1 MFYQKIKENWRN
13 LSQELRQSRLIAWR
27 RESAVIRI
35 EKPTRLD
42 RARALGYKAK
52 QGIFIVRVRV
62 PRGGRQRA
70 RPTKKG
76 RRSKRQTSRKIVT
89 MSYAWICEQRANKKY
104 KNCEVLGSYPLL
116 KDGKYYWSEVILIDR
131 DHPQIKQDKQL
142 KNVARQ
148 RGRVFRGLTSSARKS
163 RGMRGKGAGFEKARP
178 SVRANTRRRTPN
190 K

>member
-13 LSQELRQSRLIAWR
+13 ISQELKQSRLIQWR
-27 RESAVIRI
+27 RENVVIRI
-35 EKPTRLD
+35 ERPTRLD

-62 PRGGRQRA
+62 NRGGRQRP

-76 RRSKRQTSRKIVT
+76 RRSKRQTSRKILK
-89 MSYAWICEQRANKKY
+89 MSYLWICEQRANRKY

-116 KDGKYYWSEVILIDR
+116 KDGTHFWAEVILMDR
-131 DHPQIKQDKQL
+131 DHPQIKKSKEL
-142 KNVARQ
+142 RMIANK
-148 RGRVFRGLTSSARKS
+148 RGRTFRGLTSQGRKS
-163 RGMRGKGAGFEKARP
+163 RGMRHKGTGFEKSRP
-178 SVRANTRRRTPN
+178 SVRANKRRG